1 MKAIAAILVL
11 ILACRPEAAQAVK
24 ITVQAETYS
33 SSHNVDWDAIRS
45 IGGRLYGLGAAGEWT
60 QYTFTTGDFGVYEV
74 LMLCW
79 GELNMPYSLSLT
91 VYDGSVIG
99 NQTIYFS
106 FTGKGDCNH

>member
-1 MKAIAAILVL
+1 MKTIAAILVL
-11 ILACRPEAAQAVK
+11 LVAYSPEAAQAVK
-24 ITVQAETYS
+24 ITVQTETYS
-33 SSHNVDWDAIRS
+33 SSYNVDWDNIRS
-45 IGGRLYGLGAAGEWT
+45 IGGILYGLGAAGEWT

-79 GELNMPYSLSLT
+79 GELNMPYSLRLT
-91 VYDGSVIG
+91 VYDGVGIG